1 MSGKGMAGRH
11 VAGLVLACL
20 VTGCARIKDIGQ
32 EPDLTPIGSGLYTP
46 VQAFPGSSR
55 PNSPR
60 NASVSLWDDSRGD
73 LFRDPRAA
81 KTGDIITVNISIN
94 DRATMGNSTDR
105 SQEATVSN
113 ALNAATSLGP
123 GYSADASFGADSKS
137 SATGKGNID
146 RAEKIQL
153 NLAAVVT
160 DVMPNG
166 NLLISGSQEVRVN
179 YELRLLNIGGVVR
192 PRDISRENTIS
203 YEKIAE
209 ARIAY
214 GGRGR
219 VSEVQQPAYAHQL
232 YDILKPF

>member
-1 MSGKGMAGRH
+1 MKRLAVIALMLASAGCSRLQE
-11 VAGLVLACL
+11 V
-20 VTGCARIKDIGQ
+20 GQ
-32 EPDLTPIGSGLYTP
+32 EPALTPIGSGLYTP
-46 VQAFPGSSR
+46 VTAFPGSVKAYA
-55 PNSPR
+55 PR
-60 NASVSLWDDSRGD
+60 SGTTTLWDDSRGD
-73 LFRDPRAA
+73 LFRDPRAS
-81 KTGDIITVNISIN
+81 KIGDVITVNIAIN

-105 SQEATVSN
+105 SQEAKVSQN
-113 ALNAATSLGP
+113 LNAGTSLGP
-123 GYSADASFGADSKS
+123 GYRADATFGADSKS
-137 SATGKGNID
+137 EATGKGNID
-146 RAEKIQL
+146 RSEKIQL
-153 NLAAVVT
+153 NIAAVVT

-219 VSEVQQPAYAHQL
+219 VSEVQQPAYVHQV

>member
-1 MSGKGMAGRH
+1 MRLIISIAILMM
-11 VAGLVLACL
+11 VA
-20 VTGCARIKDIGQ
+20 GCARIKEVGQ
-32 EPDLTPIGSGLYTP
+32 EPELTPIGSGLYTP
-46 VQAFPGSSR
+46 VQSFPGAARVNPSR
-55 PNSPR
+55 NG
-60 NASVSLWDDSRGD
+60 SVSLWDESRGD
-73 LFRDPRAA
+73 LFRDPRASRI
-81 KTGDIITVNISIN
+81 GDVITVNIAIN

-105 SQEATVSN
+105 SQEAKVSN

-123 GYSADASFGADSKS
+123 GYAADASLGADSKS
-137 SATGKGNID
+137 TATGKGNID
-146 RAEKIQL
+146 RSEKIQL
-153 NLAAVVT
+153 NIAAVVT
-160 DVMPNG
+160 DVMQNG

>member
-1 MSGKGMAGRH
+1 MKRVAAIGLMVALAGCSR
-11 VAGLVLACL
+11 L
-20 VTGCARIKDIGQ
+20 KDLGQ
-32 EPDLTPIGSGLYTP
+32 EPELTPIGSGLYTP
-46 VQAFPGSSR
+46 VQAFPGSTKIVG
-55 PNSPR
+55 PR
-60 NASVSLWDDSRGD
+60 NATLSLWDDSRGD
-73 LFRDPRAA
+73 LFRDPRAS
-81 KTGDIITVNISIN
+81 KTGDVITVNIAIN

-105 SQEATVSN
+105 SQEAKVSN

-123 GYSADASFGADSKS
+123 GYSADATFGADSKS

-153 NLAAVVT
+153 NIAAVVT

>member
-1 MSGKGMAGRH
+1 MKALL
-11 VAGLVLACL
+11 AVLAL
-20 VTGCARIKDIGQ
+20 LPVAACARIKEVGQ
-32 EPDLTPIGSGLYTP
+32 EPSLTPIGSGLYAQ
-46 VQAFPGSSR
+46 VQAFPGSTQ
-55 PNSPR
+55 P
-60 NASVSLWDDSRGD
+60 SVIRSGMVSMWDESRGD

-81 KTGDIITVNISIN
+81 KIGDVITVNISIN

-105 SQEATVSN
+105 SQEGKASTSFN
-113 ALNAATSLGP
+113 AGTSFGP
-123 GYSADASFGADSKS
+123 GYNADATFDVDSKS

-146 RAEKIQL
+146 RSEKIQL
-153 NLAAVVT
+153 NVAAVVT

-179 YELRLLNIGGVVR
+179 YELRLLNIAGIVR

-219 VSEVQQPAYAHQL
+219 VSEVQQPAYVHQV

>member
-1 MSGKGMAGRH
+1 MKQFAIVALMVA
-11 VAGLVLACL
+11 VAGCSRLKEV
-20 VTGCARIKDIGQ
+20 GQ
-32 EPDLTPIGSGLYTP
+32 EPELTPIGSGLYTP
-46 VQAFPGSSR
+46 VQAFPGSTKVR
-55 PNSPR
+55 YPR
-60 NASVSLWDDSRGD
+60 NATVSLWDDSRGE
-73 LFRDPRAA
+73 LFRDPRAS
-81 KTGDIITVNISIN
+81 KTGDIITVNIAIN

-105 SQEATVSN
+105 SQEAKVSQS
-113 ALNAATSLGP
+113 LNAATSLGP

-137 SATGKGNID
+137 AATGKGNID
-146 RAEKIQL
+146 RSEKIQL
-153 NLAAVVT
+153 NIAAVVT

-192 PRDISRENTIS
+192 PGDISRENTIS
-203 YEKIAE
+203 YDKIAE

-219 VSEVQQPAYAHQL
+219 VSEVQQPAYAHQV

>member
-1 MSGKGMAGRH
+1 MKQYMTVLICFILCACGR
-11 VAGLVLACL
+11 VKEL
-20 VTGCARIKDIGQ
+20 GQ
-32 EPDLTPIGSGLYTP
+32 EPSLTPIGSGLSAE
-46 VQAFPGSSR
+46 VQSFPGLT
-55 PNSPR
+55 PLAATR
-60 NASVSLWDDSRGD
+60 NGMVSLWDDSKGD
-73 LFRDPRAA
+73 LFRDPRAS
-81 KTGDIITVNISIN
+81 KVGDVITVNISIN

-105 SQEATVSN
+105 SQEAKVNNSFTG
-113 ALNAATSLGP
+113 ATSLGP
-123 GYSADASFGADSKS
+123 GYTADGSLGFDSKS
-137 SATGKGNID
+137 AATGKGNID

-153 NLAAVVT
+153 NIAAVVT
-160 DVMPNG
+160 NVMPNG

-179 YELRLLNIGGVVR
+179 YELRELKMAGVVR

-219 VSEVQQPAYAHQL
+219 VSEVQQPAYGHQL

>member
-1 MSGKGMAGRH
+1 MKS
-11 VAGLVLACL
+11 LVPLLLIFLSLSAC
-20 VTGCARIKDIGQ
+20 GRIKELGQ
-32 EPDLTPIGSGLYTP
+32 EPALTPIGSGLSAH
-46 VQAFPGSSR
+46 VQAFPGNTASIGA
-55 PNSPR
+55 R
-60 NASVSLWDDSRGD
+60 NATMSLWDDSKSD
-73 LFRDPRAA
+73 LFKDPRAA
-81 KTGDIITVNISIN
+81 KTGDIITVNIAIN

-105 SQEATVSN
+105 AQEAKVNNSFTGS
-113 ALNAATSLGP
+113 TSLGP
-123 GYSADASFGADSKS
+123 SYSADGSLGFDSKS

-146 RAEKIQL
+146 RSEKIQL
-153 NLAAVVT
+153 NIAAVVT
-160 DVMPNG
+160 NVMPNG

-179 YELRLLNIGGVVR
+179 YELRELNIAGVVR

-219 VSEVQQPAYAHQL
+219 VSEVQQPAYGHQL